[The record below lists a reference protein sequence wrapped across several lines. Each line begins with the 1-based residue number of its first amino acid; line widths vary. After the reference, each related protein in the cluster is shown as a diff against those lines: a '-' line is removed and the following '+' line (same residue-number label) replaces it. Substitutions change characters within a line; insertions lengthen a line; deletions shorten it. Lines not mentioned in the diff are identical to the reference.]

1 MYLLKTKGTA
11 KIPDYIQIR
20 DDDFILIDHFR
31 ADNHEKVSAFT
42 IAMADKSAC
51 ASTCAKVSRPSP
63 TFPDLRYGTGGTG
76 QAVRDRSVDKFSELI
91 NKLPYGILR
100 KIE

>member
-31 ADNHEKVSAFT
+31 ADNNEKISAFAT
-42 IAMADKSAC
+42 RLCRDKLENCSFV
-51 ASTCAKVSRPSP
+51 KQKEEFNKLV
-63 TFPDLRYGTGGTG
+63 
-76 QAVRDRSVDKFSELI
+76 
-91 NKLPYGILR
+91 NKLPYGILK
-100 KIE
+100 KIDMLS

>member
-31 ADNHEKVSAFT
+31 ADNHENIFTFT
-42 IAMADKSAC
+42 IAMADKSAY
-51 ASTCAKVSRPSP
+51 ASTCAI
-63 TFPDLRYGTGGTG
+63 
-76 QAVRDRSVDKFSELI
+76 ASVDKFSELI
-91 NKLPYGILR
+91 NKLPYGILK
-100 KIE
+100 KIDL